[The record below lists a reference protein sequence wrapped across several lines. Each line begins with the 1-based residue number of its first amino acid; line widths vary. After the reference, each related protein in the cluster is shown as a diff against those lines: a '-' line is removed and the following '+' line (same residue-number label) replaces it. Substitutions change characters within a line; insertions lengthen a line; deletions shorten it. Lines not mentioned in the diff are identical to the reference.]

1 MQKRDSHRADDLL
14 HHNGLASKLRDII
27 LGGQDGVVNVLGLVL
42 GVASATSDPK
52 IVIIA
57 GIAST
62 FAESISMGAV
72 AYTSMQASQ
81 AYYQSLEQKELH
93 EINKHPK
100 EERAELKQI
109 FAKKGLRGKLLAKVV
124 ERISSSKRRW
134 VMTMMTDE
142 LHMSAPL
149 TTAFSSA
156 LIVFAASM
164 IGSIIPIVPFFLTT
178 VKTAMISSV
187 ITCSAVL
194 FLTGAYKA
202 KLTIG
207 TWWKSG
213 LSMMLI
219 GILSALAGYLIG
231 TLLGVTL

>member
-1 MQKRDSHRADDLL
+1 MIKRDSHRADHLL
-14 HHNGLASKLRDII
+14 HNNGLASKLKDII

-42 GVASATSDPK
+42 GVASATNDPK

-72 AYTSMQASQ
+72 AYTSTQAAQ
-81 AYYQSLEQKELH
+81 AYYKSLEQKELH
-93 EINKHPK
+93 EIQKHPT
-100 EERAELKQI
+100 EERAELKYI
-109 FAKKGLRGKLLAKVV
+109 FAKKGLKGKLLAKIV

-134 VMTMMTDE
+134 LLTMMSEE
-142 LHMSAPL
+142 LNMSAPI
-149 TTAFSSA
+149 TTALSSA

-164 IGSIIPIVPFFLTT
+164 IGSIIPIIPFFLMPIIP
-178 VKTAMISSV
+178 AMIASV
-187 ITCSAVL
+187 IVCSIVL

-213 LSMMLI
+213 LAMMLI
-219 GILSALAGYLIG
+219 GMISALAGYAIG
-231 TLLGVTL
+231 SLLGVAL